1 MPIAA
6 IGIIGSVV
14 GGALASHSAG
24 KAAKTQSDAALSAA
38 QLQRQSEKEALAYQK
53 EKDAQ
58 ARKDAAP
65 WLTAGTS
72 AINQL
77 SSDLQGGAYKDWT
90 GQFTAPTEVT
100 EQNDPGFQARLKM
113 GSQALERSA
122 AARGGV
128 LSGGTS
134 KALTNY
140 AQDYASNEYSN
151 VYNRAFN
158 EYATKYNE
166 FQQGQANRFNRY
178 ASVAGVGQQTAGNL
192 ATLGQQSSNNYG
204 NILMSS
210 ANQQGNYLQA
220 AAAARASGY
229 AAQGNIWGNVIGQS
243 TGYGQ
248 DIWDY
253 YHQG

>member
-24 KAAKTQSDAALSAA
+24 KAANAQSQAAMSAA
-38 QLQRQSEKEALAYQK
+38 QLEHDSAEKALAFQK
-53 EKDAQ
+53 QQYADQQKNM
-58 ARKDAAP
+58 AP
-65 WLTAGTS
+65 WLQAGTG

-77 SSDLQGGAYKDWT
+77 SSDLQGGVYKDWT
-90 GQFTAPTEVT
+90 GQFQAPTELT

-128 LSGGTS
+128 LSGGTA
-134 KALTNY
+134 KALNQY
-140 AQDYASNEYSN
+140 SQDYASNEYSN

-166 FQQGQANRFNRY
+166 FQTGQANRFNRY
-178 ASVAGVGQQTAGNL
+178 ASLAGVGQQTAN
-192 ATLGQQSSNNYG
+192 TLGLAGQNYANQSG
-204 NILMSS
+204 NILMTS
-210 ANQQGNYLQA
+210 ANQQGNALQA

-229 AAQGNIWGNVIGQS
+229 AAQGNIWGNVIGQA

-253 YHQG
+253 YH